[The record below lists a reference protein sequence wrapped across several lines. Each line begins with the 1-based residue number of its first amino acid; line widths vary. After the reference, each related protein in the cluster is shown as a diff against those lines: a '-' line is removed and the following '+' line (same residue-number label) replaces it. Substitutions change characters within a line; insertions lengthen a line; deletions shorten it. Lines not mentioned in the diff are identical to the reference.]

1 MTRHAWLVVTPKQ
14 TTPAWSWPQL
24 FVLSGQRD
32 AGSLYLCQHVR
43 EIKAVASRCSE
54 LPAGVRK
61 FAAPWTSAPGYGFLQ
76 SSQRPGIR
84 INPVDYRELLQQ
96 LIMPLP

>member
-1 MTRHAWLVVTPKQ
+1 MASGHTQADDSSLVLATAVCVIRAKRCRVVISVSTRARDKGCGFTV
-14 TTPAWSWPQL
+14 
-24 FVLSGQRD
+24 QR
-32 AGSLYLCQHVR
+32 AACWCPEICRSLDIC
-43 EIKAVASRCSE
+43 
-54 LPAGVRK
+54 
-61 FAAPWTSAPGYGFLQ
+61 PGYGFLQ